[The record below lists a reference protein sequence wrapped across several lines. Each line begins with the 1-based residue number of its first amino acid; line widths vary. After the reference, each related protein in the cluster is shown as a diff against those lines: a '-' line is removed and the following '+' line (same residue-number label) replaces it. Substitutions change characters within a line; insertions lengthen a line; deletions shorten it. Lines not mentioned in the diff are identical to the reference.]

1 MTGSTLTRTFPV
13 LFGNGLG
20 NRLRNGGRNGVG
32 NGLGTPL
39 HQGHFEKG
47 L

>member
-1 MTGSTLTRTFPV
+1 MTGSTLTRTLPV
-13 LFGNGLG
+13 PFGNGLG
-20 NRLRNGGRNGVG
+20 NRLRNGVG